1 METIIVF
8 LQNSSKKT
16 LFISKL
22 LGLRMNTIKVYDLT
36 GRNAISMQKGD
47 KIYQI
52 LIQNIQNN
60 QNTILDFQDVSLFAS
75 PFFNAAI
82 GHLLKDITIDELLNY
97 IQPVNLNETGK
108 ELLNLVI
115 SNALRFY
122 SERENKSE

>member
-8 LQNSSKKT
+8 LLNSHKKT

-47 KIYQI
+47 KVYQI

-60 QNTILDFQDVSLFAS
+60 ENTLLDFQDVSLFAS

-82 GHLLKDITIDELLNY
+82 GHLLKDITLDQLLTY
-97 IQPVNLNETGK
+97 IRPINLNETGK

-115 SNALRFY
+115 SNALSFY

>member
-8 LQNSSKKT
+8 LQNSRKKT

-22 LGLRMNTIKVYDLT
+22 LGLRMNTIKVYELT

-47 KIYQI
+47 KVYQI
-52 LIQNIQNN
+52 LIQNIRNN

-82 GHLLKDITIDELLNY
+82 GHLLKDITIDELLAY
-97 IQPVNLNETGK
+97 IRPVNLNDTGK

-115 SNALRFY
+115 SNALSFY
-122 SERENKSE
+122 SERENNSE

>member
-8 LQNSSKKT
+8 LQNSRKKT

-22 LGLRMNTIKVYDLT
+22 LGLRMNTIKVYELT

-47 KIYQI
+47 KVYQI

-82 GHLLKDITIDELLNY
+82 GHLLKDITIDDLLAY
-97 IQPVNLNETGK
+97 IHPVNLNDTGK

-115 SNALRFY
+115 SNALSFY

>member
-1 METIIVF
+1 
-8 LQNSSKKT
+8 
-16 LFISKL
+16 
-22 LGLRMNTIKVYDLT
+22 MNTIKVYELT

-47 KIYQI
+47 KVYQI

-60 QNTILDFQDVSLFAS
+60 ENTLLDFQDVSLFAS

-82 GHLLKDITIDELLNY
+82 GHLLKDITLDQLLTY
-97 IQPVNLNETGK
+97 IRPINLNETGK

-115 SNALRFY
+115 SNALSFY